1 MKASVSIIISTQNR
15 AASLEQTLRA
25 FDLVNVPL
33 GWDVELIVVDNGS
46 TDRTAEVTR
55 SSRLQNVK
63 ILYLFESRKGKSHAL
78 NAALAVARGEAF
90 LFTDDDVVP
99 TADWLEK
106 IAAPLL
112 LRACDGTMGQIQLAK
127 HLSRPWQSRDH
138 LWSLAVSGS
147 PVTPATEL
155 VGANMGLHRS
165 VFQRIPGFDLELG
178 PGASGF
184 GEETLLTWQMQ
195 EAGLRLQAVPDAIV
209 VHHPDASRLLRAEW
223 LKGAHKRGHSLAY
236 LIYHWQHAE
245 LRLPWFR
252 YYYVSAKLRIRRIF
266 QPPPSPNEESCP
278 PWEMSYLAEM
288 AMCRQFIEERK
299 RPRNY
304 TRHGLQKKT

>member
-25 FDLVNVPL
+25 FDAVNIPS
-33 GWDVELIVVDNGS
+33 GWDVELIVVDNAS

-63 ILYLFESRKGKSHAL
+63 VQYLFESRKGKSHAL

-112 LRACDGTMGQIQLAK
+112 QRACDGTMGQIQLAK
-127 HLSRPWQSRDH
+127 HLSRPWLSRDH

-147 PVTPATEL
+147 PATPATEL

-165 VFQRIPGFDLELG
+165 VFQRIPGFDPELG

-209 VHHPDASRLLRAEW
+209 VHHPDVSRLVRAEW
-223 LKGAHKRGHSLAY
+223 LKGAHKRGRSLAY
-236 LIYHWQHAE
+236 LLYHWQHTE
-245 LRLPWFR
+245 LKWPGLR
-252 YYYVSAKLRIRRIF
+252 YYYLSAKLHLRRRL
-266 QPPPSPNEESCP
+266 QPPPPPEAEGCP
-278 PWEMSYLAEM
+278 QWEMSYLAEM
-288 AMCRQFIEERK
+288 ALCRHYTEERQ

-304 TRHGLQKKT
+304 SRHGLGKNS